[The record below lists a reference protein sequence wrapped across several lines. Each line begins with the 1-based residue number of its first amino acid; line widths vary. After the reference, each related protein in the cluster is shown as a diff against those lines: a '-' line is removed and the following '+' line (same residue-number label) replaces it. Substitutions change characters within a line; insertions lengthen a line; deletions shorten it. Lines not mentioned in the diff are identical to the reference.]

1 MSGPDITEQLNELD
15 AMMWRVLRNTT
26 IRALVKASGRT
37 PLDVTAVETEKL
49 LEPFQQA
56 LIHDGAVMREAFR
69 QMYTLGVE
77 AISLQLHGQPGV
89 DDEALDDA
97 LIFHS
102 QPRDE
107 DGEAL
112 KP

>member
-1 MSGPDITEQLNELD
+1 MSGPDLTEELNGLD

-26 IRALVKASGRT
+26 LRALVKASGRT
-37 PLDVTAVETEKL
+37 PLDVSVAEADKL

-56 LIHDGAVMREAFR
+56 LIHDCAVMREAFR
-69 QMYTLGVE
+69 RMYTLGVE
-77 AISLQLHGQPGV
+77 AVSRELHGQPGV

-102 QPRDE
+102 QPRDD

-112 KP
+112 KG